1 MAVSL
6 WTDLDTIRQQRDEA
20 VQEKEVDE
28 ERMLALAKKI
38 KQERKEGRREEREA
52 TREDPMDLSRI
63 EATMEDMQEHA
74 ENIRHLKKSLGMYVK
89 E

>member
-6 WTDLDTIRQQRDEA
+6 WTDLDNIRQQRDEA

-38 KQERKEGRREEREA
+38 KQERKEGRREERE
-52 TREDPMDLSRI
+52 DPMDLSRI
-63 EATMEDMQEHA
+63 EAKMEDMQEHA
-74 ENIRHLKKSLGMYVK
+74 ENILQLKKSLGMYVK

>member
-38 KQERKEGRREEREA
+38 KQDRKEGRREERE
-52 TREDPMDLSRI
+52 DPIDLSRI
-63 EATMEDMQEHA
+63 EAMMEDMQEHA
-74 ENIRHLKKSLGMYVK
+74 ENILQLKKSLGMYVK

>member
-1 MAVSL
+1 MAISL
-6 WTDLDTIRQQRDEA
+6 WTDLDNIRQQRDEA
-20 VQEKEVDE
+20 LQEKEVDE

-38 KQERKEGRREEREA
+38 KQERKEGRREEREV

-74 ENIRHLKKSLGMYVK
+74 ENILQLKKSLGMYVK

>member
-6 WTDLDTIRQQRDEA
+6 WTDLDNIRQQRDEA
-20 VQEKEVDE
+20 VQEKVVDE

-38 KQERKEGRREEREA
+38 KQERKEGRREERE
-52 TREDPMDLSRI
+52 DPMDLSGI

-74 ENIRHLKKSLGMYVK
+74 ENILQLKKSLGMYVK

>member
-6 WTDLDTIRQQRDEA
+6 WTELDTIRQQRDDA

-38 KQERKEGRREEREA
+38 KQERKEGRREERE
-52 TREDPMDLSRI
+52 DPMDLSRI

-74 ENIRHLKKSLGMYVK
+74 ENILQLKKSLGMYVK